1 MSAGPNALHIAY
13 THTAAEKQH
22 RSVSVDTRREKGVE
36 SRMVPR
42 GAVPWRAAANC
53 SLTRPISAMPDAVPP
68 AVAAAECVDK
78 SVAPRGTI
86 RHSTQSEDWRT
97 ARTSK
102 ISCAQTTHLSL
113 AKLHREAGLSLLK
126 PSPPSAGAICGLEP
140 PAGPQPHFALTAAA
154 ERRRLL
160 ATPHHHSTHA
170 LSTPPS

>member
-1 MSAGPNALHIAY
+1 MGTSQYKEQDNHIAVKAY
-13 THTAAEKQH
+13 QVPTCTGP
-22 RSVSVDTRREKGVE
+22 RSPILLRLVRGRTPVATLGMWADPGRALSVRSSPLQRRG
-36 SRMVPR
+36 
-42 GAVPWRAAANC
+42 
-53 SLTRPISAMPDAVPP
+53 
-68 AVAAAECVDK
+68 
-78 SVAPRGTI
+78 RGTI

-113 AKLHREAGLSLLK
+113 AKLHREAGLTLLK
-126 PSPPSAGAICGLEP
+126 PSPPPAGAICGLEP

-170 LSTPPS
+170 LSPPPS